1 MINKK
6 LLKPIN
12 KSGYGEI
19 VGTTTHDTLL
29 NRDKAEQHP
38 ISAITDLQTT
48 LDAKQ
53 AKLTA
58 IDAKLVIN
66 TNNITKNAD
75 DILLKADK
83 TEITALDTKLT
94 LNTNDISDNTAGILL
109 KADKTELVNK
119 QDKLT
124 AGTNISIVGDV
135 ISSTGGAA
143 AGVTLDTAQTITGVK
158 TFENGIKNNL
168 VEVDGKSLIIKNSNT
183 AASYLEVES
192 VYSGSGYKN
201 WFGIQLFRTTG
212 TSRSRLANLEIRQDD
227 GLYIACANDVSIQ
240 GSNIKFNNVRLQQVG
255 APTADYDAATKKYV
269 DDAIAASL
277 RPYLIDLKNRKE
289 S

>member
-6 LLKPIN
+6 LLKPIQN
-12 KSGYGEI
+12 KGATKPDTSAKA
-19 VGTTTHDTLL
+19 HDTLL

-94 LNTNDISDNTAGILL
+94 LNTNDISDNAAGILL

-135 ISSTGGAA
+135 ISSTGG
-143 AGVTLDTAQTITGVK
+143 GGSGDVTLDTAQNITGIKTFTNGINITGV
-158 TFENGIKNNL
+158 TDMRGSTNIIGRVTVIGTLDMSNNH
-168 VEVDGKSLIIKNSNT
+168 
-183 AASYLEVES
+183 
-192 VYSGSGYKN
+192 
-201 WFGIQLFRTTG
+201 TTG
-212 TSRSRLANLEIRQDD
+212 FPTPIADSSAAN
-227 GLYIACANDVSIQ
+227 
-240 GSNIKFNNVRLQQVG
+240 
-255 APTADYDAATKKYV
+255 KKYV

-277 RPYLIDLKNRKE
+277 RPYLIDLKKRKE
-289 S
+289 T

>member
-6 LLKPIN
+6 LLKPIQN
-12 KSGYGEI
+12 KGATKPDTSAKA
-19 VGTTTHDTLL
+19 HDTLL

-94 LNTNDISDNTAGILL
+94 LNTNDISDNAAGILL

-135 ISSTGGAA
+135 ISSTGGATN
-143 AGVTLDTAQTITGVK
+143 GVTLDTDQTITGIK
-158 TFENGIKNNL
+158 SFDNGIKITGVTDIRGSTNIIGRVTVIGTLDMSNNH
-168 VEVDGKSLIIKNSNT
+168 
-183 AASYLEVES
+183 
-192 VYSGSGYKN
+192 
-201 WFGIQLFRTTG
+201 TTG
-212 TSRSRLANLEIRQDD
+212 FPTPIADSSAAN
-227 GLYIACANDVSIQ
+227 
-240 GSNIKFNNVRLQQVG
+240 
-255 APTADYDAATKKYV
+255 KKYV
-269 DDAIAASL
+269 DDAVAAAL
-277 RPYLIDLKNRKE
+277 RPYLIDLEKRKE
-289 S
+289 T